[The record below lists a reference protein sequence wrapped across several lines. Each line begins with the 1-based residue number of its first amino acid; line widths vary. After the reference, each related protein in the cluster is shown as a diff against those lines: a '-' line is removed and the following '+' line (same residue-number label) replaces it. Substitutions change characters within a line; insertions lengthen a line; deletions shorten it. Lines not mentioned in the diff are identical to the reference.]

1 MTRDLTL
8 RLVPVKNIRAHP
20 VRAAIILVLA
30 LAQAARG
37 WSHWAGVPSMLSCLL
52 STWFRQVVG

>member
-30 LAQAARG
+30 LAQG
-37 WSHWAGVPSMLSCLL
+37 GVACLL
-52 STWFRQVVG
+52 ASWRSTACARS